1 MPGFPGAP
9 MRLPADAFIELEP
22 VTTARGRKLRRF
34 KLKVTGWEYTEVDP
48 DEGLFKVEVIERK
61 PLPMP
66 ETGFWARREAEKAEE
81 DNVLFRALDA
91 LNPRTRRFSWGSS
104 RGRSCAARG

>member
-1 MPGFPGAP
+1 MRFPGAP

-34 KLKVTGWEYTEVDP
+34 KIKATGWEYTEVDP
-48 DEGLFKVEVIERK
+48 DEDLFKVEVLERK

-66 ETGFWARREAEKAEE
+66 EAGYWAKREEQNAEE
-81 DNVLFRALDA
+81 DAAVYRALDA
-91 LNPRTRRFSWGSS
+91 L
-104 RGRSCAARG
+104 GRKEA